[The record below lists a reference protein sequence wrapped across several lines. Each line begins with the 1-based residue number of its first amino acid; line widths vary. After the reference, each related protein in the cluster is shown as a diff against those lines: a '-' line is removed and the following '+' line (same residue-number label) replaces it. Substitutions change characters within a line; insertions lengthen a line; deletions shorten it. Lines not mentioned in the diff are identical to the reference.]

1 MKWLIN
7 TAQTK
12 QMSDA
17 YCRVTSEHICAQIIE
32 AVQNISPHMVCLKR
46 LFQIMVLM
54 LFPLN
59 FNIPQ
64 KTLTG
69 ALQSN
74 PVSFGAA

>member
-1 MKWLIN
+1 M
-7 TAQTK
+7 T
-12 QMSDA
+12 DA
-17 YCRVTSEHICAQIIE
+17 YRRVTSEHICAQIIE

-54 LFPLN
+54 LFPWN

-64 KTLTG
+64 KTLAG

-74 PVSFGAA
+74 LVSFGAA